1 MKKDNKKVVYWLLT
15 GCFLIFVMVL
25 VGGITRLTHSGLS
38 MSDFKLVTDMVPPM
52 TDAQWQKEFEIYQ
65 QFPEYQ
71 KVNYHFSLE
80 DFKDIYFW
88 EWLHRLLGRV
98 LGLVF
103 LLPFSIF
110 CSLNNLQS
118 PLFINHYYYY
128 FLEVFKVFGLVYG

>member
-1 MKKDNKKVVYWLLT
+1 MVAYRLL
-15 GCFLIFVMVL
+15 LIFVMVL

-103 LLPFSIF
+103 LLPFF
-110 CSLNNLQS
+110 
-118 PLFINHYYYY
+118 Y
-128 FLEVFKVFGLVYG
+128 FLFTKQFTKPTFYKSLLLLFLGGFQGFWVGIWLKVD